1 MDESLDVVV
10 IGAGVVGL
18 AVAREFARAGREVVV
33 LEHNARIGEETS
45 SRSSEVIHAGIYYP
59 TDSLKARLCVRGKN
73 LLYHYCD
80 DNGIPHRRC
89 GKLVLALSAEQ
100 EFRLSA
106 LLDQARANG
115 VDDLQ
120 PLSKEDVAALEP
132 AVRCTAGLLS
142 PTTGIV
148 DSHSF
153 MLTLQGDLE
162 AAGGRVAVLSEFVGG
177 SIDDD
182 GIRLSVRSDGENLRI
197 HARVVVNAAGLRATQ
212 VAGLFAGLD
221 SRHVPRTRYAKGTY
235 FVLQQKSP
243 FKHLVYPLPEGAG
256 LGVHVTLDLAGQT
269 RFGPDVEWIS
279 EIDYRPDP
287 GRAEAFYEAI
297 RAYWPAIPAGSL
309 APGYVGVRPKLV
321 GPGEPAGDFV
331 IQGPEQHDA
340 TGLVNLFGIE
350 SPGLTASLAIGEE
363 VARIL
368 R

>member
-10 IGAGVVGL
+10 IGAGVIGL

-142 PTTGIV
+142 PSTGIL

-153 MLTLQGDLE
+153 MLALHGDLE
-162 AAGGRVAVLSEFVGG
+162 AAGGHVAVLSEFVGG

-182 GIRLSVRSDGENLRI
+182 GIRLSVRSDGEDLRI
-197 HARVVVNAAGLRATQ
+197 HAQAVVNAAGLRATQ

-309 APGYVGVRPKLV
+309 APGYVGIRPKLV

-340 TGLVNLFGIE
+340 AGLVNLFGIE

>member
-59 TDSLKARLCVRGKN
+59 TDSLKARFCVRGKD
-73 LLYHYCD
+73 LLYRYCD
-80 DNGIPHRRC
+80 DRGIPYRRC
-89 GKLVLALSAEQ
+89 GKLVLALSADQ
-100 EFRLSA
+100 EFRLTA
-106 LLDQARANG
+106 LLDQAEANG

-120 PLSKEDVAALEP
+120 PLSKTDVAALEP

-142 PTTGIV
+142 PSTGIL

-153 MLTLQGDLE
+153 MLALHGDLE

-182 GIRLSVRSDGENLRI
+182 GIRLSVRSDGEDLRLR
-197 HARVVVNAAGLRATQ
+197 AQVVVNAAGLRATD

-235 FVLQQKSP
+235 FVLRQKSP

-279 EIDYRPDP
+279 AIDYRPDP
-287 GRAEAFYEAI
+287 DRAEAFYTAI

-309 APGYVGVRPKLV
+309 APGYVGIRPKLV

-331 IQGPEQHDA
+331 IQGPEQHGA
-340 TGLVNLFGIE
+340 AGLVNLFGIE

-363 VARIL
+363 VARML

>member
-10 IGAGVVGL
+10 IGAGVIGL

-59 TDSLKARLCVRGKN
+59 TDSLKARFCVRGKN

-80 DNGIPHRRC
+80 DHGIPHRRC

-106 LLDQARANG
+106 LLDQARTNG

-120 PLSKEDVAALEP
+120 PLSKEDVAAVEP

-142 PTTGIV
+142 PSTGILE
-148 DSHSF
+148 SHSF
-153 MLTLQGDLE
+153 MLALHGDLE
-162 AAGGRVAVLSEFVGG
+162 AAGGHVAVLSEFVGG

-182 GIRLSVRSDGENLRI
+182 GIRLSVRSDGEDLRI
-197 HARVVVNAAGLRATQ
+197 HAQAVVNAAGLRATQ

-287 GRAEAFYEAI
+287 GRAEVFYEAI

-309 APGYVGVRPKLV
+309 APGYVGIRPKLV

-340 TGLVNLFGIE
+340 AGLVNLFGIE

>member
-10 IGAGVVGL
+10 IGAGVIGL

-59 TDSLKARLCVRGKN
+59 TDSLKARFCVRGKN

-80 DNGIPHRRC
+80 DHSIPHRRC

-142 PTTGIV
+142 PSTGIL

-153 MLTLQGDLE
+153 MLALHGDLE
-162 AAGGRVAVLSEFVGG
+162 AAGGHVAVLSEFVGG

-182 GIRLSVRSDGENLRI
+182 GIRLSVRSDGEDLRI
-197 HARVVVNAAGLRATQ
+197 HAQAVVNAAGLRATQ

-309 APGYVGVRPKLV
+309 APGYVGIRPKLV

-340 TGLVNLFGIE
+340 AGLVNLFGIE